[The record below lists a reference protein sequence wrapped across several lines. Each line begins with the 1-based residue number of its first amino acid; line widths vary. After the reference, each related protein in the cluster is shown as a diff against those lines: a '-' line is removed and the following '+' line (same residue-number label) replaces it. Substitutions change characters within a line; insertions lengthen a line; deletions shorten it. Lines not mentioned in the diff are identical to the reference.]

1 MNSKKEK
8 QIRRHAES
16 LMLDWLVSVI
26 PDEEKSKVTLDNL
39 ENYLPNQTH
48 IYANRHL
55 RVSAYT
61 LRWFKKRIKKLI
73 SMGRIDF
80 KTITLEEILDES
92 SY

>member
-8 QIRRHAES
+8 QIRRHAEN

-39 ENYLPNQTH
+39 ENYIPNQTH
-48 IYANRHL
+48 IYANRQL

-61 LRWFKKRIKKLI
+61 LRWFKKRIKKLFN
-73 SMGRIDF
+73 MGRIDF

>member
-1 MNSKKEK
+1 
-8 QIRRHAES
+8 
-16 LMLDWLVSVI
+16 MLDWLVSVI

-92 SY
+92 SS